1 MLGEAAMPHPGR
13 VLHALHAQAP
23 RSCLA
28 AVLAWPL
35 PASHGPLSYHA
46 RAADH
51 LPDHGAPIT
60 VRPRGRRVPTF
71 IWPHRSHPC
80 LQDRRFEELGLLSCG
95 WVLGNRGT
103 EGAHRR
109 LPFQSV

>member
-23 RSCLA
+23 RPCLA

-35 PASHGPLSYHA
+35 PASHGPPSYHA
-46 RAADH
+46 RAADR
-51 LPDHGAPIT
+51 LAGQGAPTI

-71 IWPHRSHPC
+71 VWPH
-80 LQDRRFEELGLLSCG
+80 
-95 WVLGNRGT
+95 
-103 EGAHRR
+103 
-109 LPFQSV
+109 